1 MAGTAGNTPADV
13 AKLPDEAHRYSLF
26 AMLRLLEQLHNG
38 EPRLGES
45 RRAKDDALRLQQ
57 IPHLAFAPTDVH
69 SLSNAKAGPA
79 ILEQYS
85 FGVFGPNG
93 SLPLHL
99 TEHAFE
105 RRNQAN
111 DRTFSDFVNLFH
123 HRLVSLFYRAWAN
136 SDPSASYDRPD
147 TDRFRTYLGALM
159 GLGAGASWGRDAVS
173 DYAKFSRVG
182 HFGPHSRSAAGLEG
196 ALSGYFGLPITI
208 RQFVGSWL
216 DIPDADRCRLGDLR
230 GAATLGVGASLGA
243 ATWQCQNK
251 FEVIVGPLRITD
263 FLNFLPGSDALEQ
276 LRDMVRLYTNDEWSC
291 QIRLLLR
298 VKDVPR
304 AKLDGKSQLG
314 WTAWL
319 GGRQVTASDVV
330 LRGNRVA
337 LDKIN

>member
-1 MAGTAGNTPADV
+1 
-13 AKLPDEAHRYSLF
+13 
-26 AMLRLLEQLHNG
+26 
-38 EPRLGES
+38 LGGIIGGIE
-45 RRAKDDALRLQQ
+45 D
-57 IPHLAFAPTDVH
+57 
-69 SLSNAKAGPA
+69 
-79 ILEQYS
+79 
-85 FGVFGPNG
+85 
-93 SLPLHL
+93 
-99 TEHAFE
+99 
-105 RRNQAN
+105 
-111 DRTFSDFVNLFH
+111 
-123 HRLVSLFYRAWAN
+123 
-136 SDPSASYDRPD
+136 
-147 TDRFRTYLGALM
+147 GALNVQVNRSR
-159 GLGAGASWGRDAVS
+159 GERPLLG
-173 DYAKFSRVG
+173 F
-182 HFGPHSRSAAGLEG
+182 FN
-196 ALSGYFGLPITI
+196 
-208 RQFVGSWL
+208 Q
-216 DIPDADRCRLGDLR
+216 CLGDLR

>member
-13 AKLPDEAHRYSLF
+13 VHLPDEARRYSLF
-26 AMLRLLEQLHNG
+26 AMLRLLEQLHSDL
-38 EPRLGES
+38 PRLGES

-69 SLSNAKAGPA
+69 TLSNDEEGPA

-105 RRNQAN
+105 RRNQFN

-123 HRLVSLFYRAWAN
+123 HRLISLFYRAWAN
-136 SDPSASYDRPD
+136 SEPSASYDRPD
-147 TDRFRTYLGALM
+147 TDRFRTYFGALM
-159 GLGAGASWGRDAVS
+159 GLGTGASWGRDAVS
-173 DYAKFSRVG
+173 DYAKFSRIG
-182 HFGPHSRSAAGLEG
+182 QFGPHSRSAAGLEG
-196 ALSGYFGLPITI
+196 ALAGYFGLPITV

-216 DIPDADRCRLGDLR
+216 DIPDADRCRLGDSR
-230 GAATLGVGASLGA
+230 GVATLGVGATLGA
-243 ATWQCQNK
+243 STWQCQNK
-251 FEVIVGPLRITD
+251 FEVIVGPLRIAD
-263 FLNFLPGSDALEQ
+263 FQSFLPGSDALEQ
-276 LRDMVRLYTNDEWSC
+276 LRDLVRLYTNDEWSC
-291 QIRLLLR
+291 QIRLLLK
-298 VKDVPR
+298 VGDVPR
-304 AKLDGKSQLG
+304 AKLDGKSRLG

-330 LRGNRVA
+330 LRGNRFA
-337 LDKIN
+337 LNN